1 MNSAKNPL
9 QLLLLFVLMFFLFT
23 GCEKTSSGSAE
34 SNKNGSRDQTK
45 SFQKKEA
52 IKGKTAAL
60 RKPGKK
66 RDNKKRT
73 NVRVQEVNLESLS
86 IKSTYVGNLL
96 PNQRVIMRSE
106 IDGVIENIYF
116 DEGDEIVNNK
126 KLIDISTKELSLKL
140 KIAFADSKL
149 AETNLKRDEKLAKDN
164 LIPNAQL
171 DQTRTFAERA
181 LLNRELAKI
190 SLNKSI
196 INSPLSG
203 TAKTR
208 FVKVGE
214 FVRKGDRLV
223 EILNVDRILVKVNI
237 PEQEILQF
245 NIGQKVDIELYIL
258 EKKLFEGKVKKIGL
272 EADASN
278 RTFPVEIE
286 VNNRE
291 RELRPGM
298 LARVTFTKRVDQD
311 QVVIPRH
318 TILERDSGRIVYV
331 VDKGKAFQRE
341 VSTGISQRE
350 KVQILVGL
358 GRGEQLVVEGH
369 TKLTDGEEI
378 NIVQ

>member
-52 IKGKTAAL
+52 SKGGAASR

-66 RDNKKRT
+66 RDNKKKT
-73 NVRVQEVNLESLS
+73 NVRIQEVNLESLS

-203 TAKTR
+203 TVKTR

>member
-1 MNSAKNPL
+1 MNSIKNPQ
-9 QLLLLFVLMFFLFT
+9 QLFLLIVLMFFLFS
-23 GCEKTSSGSAE
+23 GCEKSTSGSAA
-34 SNKNGSRDQTK
+34 SSKNGSREQAK
-45 SFQKKEA
+45 SFQKKEP
-52 IKGKTAAL
+52 IYGETTSR
-60 RKPGKK
+60 RKPSKK
-66 RDNKKRT
+66 RDNKKKT
-73 NVRVQEVNLESLS
+73 NVRIQEVNLESLS

-203 TAKTR
+203 TVKTR

-237 PEQEILQF
+237 PEQEILQI

-258 EKKLFEGKVKKIGL
+258 EKKIFEGKVKKIGL

-291 RELRPGM
+291 RILRPGM
-298 LARVTFTKRVDQD
+298 LARVTFNKRVDQD
-311 QVVIPRH
+311 QVVVPRH

-350 KVQILVGL
+350 KVQILTGL

>member
-9 QLLLLFVLMFFLFT
+9 QLLLLFILMFFLFT

-203 TAKTR
+203 TVKTR

-237 PEQEILQF
+237 PEQEILQI

-258 EKKLFEGKVKKIGL
+258 EKKIFEGKVKKIGL

-291 RELRPGM
+291 RILRPGM
-298 LARVTFTKRVDQD
+298 LARVTFNKRVDQD
-311 QVVIPRH
+311 QVVVPRH

-350 KVQILVGL
+350 KVQILTGL

>member
-149 AETNLKRDEKLAKDN
+149 AETNLERDEKLAKDN

-203 TAKTR
+203 TVKTR

-291 RELRPGM
+291 RILRPGM
-298 LARVTFTKRVDQD
+298 LARVTFNKRVDQD
-311 QVVIPRH
+311 QVVVPRH

-350 KVQILVGL
+350 KVQILTGL

>member
-203 TAKTR
+203 TVKTR

-237 PEQEILQF
+237 PEQEILQI

-258 EKKLFEGKVKKIGL
+258 EKKIFEGKVKKIGL

>member
-203 TAKTR
+203 TVKTR

-237 PEQEILQF
+237 PEQEILQI

-291 RELRPGM
+291 RILRPGM

-350 KVQILVGL
+350 KVQILTGL

>member
-23 GCEKTSSGSAE
+23 GCEKTRSGSAE

-45 SFQKKEA
+45 SFQKKKA

-291 RELRPGM
+291 RILRPGM
-298 LARVTFTKRVDQD
+298 LARVTFNKRVDQD
-311 QVVIPRH
+311 QVVVPRH
-318 TILERDSGRIVYV
+318 ILLVSG
-331 VDKGKAFQRE
+331 
-341 VSTGISQRE
+341 
-350 KVQILVGL
+350 
-358 GRGEQLVVEGH
+358 
-369 TKLTDGEEI
+369 
-378 NIVQ
+378 

>member
-9 QLLLLFVLMFFLFT
+9 QLLLLFVLMLFFFT

-52 IKGKTAAL
+52 SKGGAASR

-66 RDNKKRT
+66 RDNKKKT
-73 NVRVQEVNLESLS
+73 NVRIQEVNLESLS

-203 TAKTR
+203 TVKTR

-237 PEQEILQF
+237 PEQEILQI

-258 EKKLFEGKVKKIGL
+258 EKKIFEGKVKKIGL

-291 RELRPGM
+291 RILRPGM
-298 LARVTFTKRVDQD
+298 LARVTFNKRVDQD
-311 QVVIPRH
+311 QVVVPRH

-350 KVQILVGL
+350 KVQILTGL

>member
-116 DEGDEIVNNK
+116 DEGDEIVNSK

-203 TAKTR
+203 TVKTR

-291 RELRPGM
+291 RILRPGM
-298 LARVTFTKRVDQD
+298 LARVTFNKRVDQD

-350 KVQILVGL
+350 KVQILTGL

>member
-52 IKGKTAAL
+52 SKGGAASR

-66 RDNKKRT
+66 RDNKKKT
-73 NVRVQEVNLESLS
+73 NVRIQEVNLESLS

-203 TAKTR
+203 TVKTR

-258 EKKLFEGKVKKIGL
+258 EKKIFEGKVKKIGL

-298 LARVTFTKRVDQD
+298 LARVTFNKRVDQD

-350 KVQILVGL
+350 KVQILTGL

>member
-203 TAKTR
+203 TVKTR

-350 KVQILVGL
+350 KVQILTGL

>member
-203 TAKTR
+203 TVKTR

-311 QVVIPRH
+311 QVVVPRH

-350 KVQILVGL
+350 KVQILTGL

>member
-203 TAKTR
+203 TVKTR

-291 RELRPGM
+291 RILRPGM

-350 KVQILVGL
+350 KVQILTGL

>member
-350 KVQILVGL
+350 KVQILTGL

>member
-203 TAKTR
+203 TVKTR

-237 PEQEILQF
+237 PEQEILQI

-291 RELRPGM
+291 RILRPGM

>member
-52 IKGKTAAL
+52 SKGGAASR

-66 RDNKKRT
+66 RDNKKKT
-73 NVRVQEVNLESLS
+73 NVRIQEVNLESLS

-149 AETNLKRDEKLAKDN
+149 AETNLERDEKLAKDN

-203 TAKTR
+203 TVKTR

-237 PEQEILQF
+237 PEQEILQI

-291 RELRPGM
+291 RILRPGM
-298 LARVTFTKRVDQD
+298 LARVTFNKRVDQD
-311 QVVIPRH
+311 QVVVPRH

-350 KVQILVGL
+350 KVQILTGL

>member
-203 TAKTR
+203 TVKTR
-208 FVKVGE
+208 FVKAGE

-258 EKKLFEGKVKKIGL
+258 EKKIFEGKVKKIGL

-350 KVQILVGL
+350 KVQILTGL

>member
-9 QLLLLFVLMFFLFT
+9 QLLLLFVLMLFFFT

-34 SNKNGSRDQTK
+34 SSKNGSRDQTK

-203 TAKTR
+203 TVKTR

-350 KVQILVGL
+350 KVQILTGL

>member
-52 IKGKTAAL
+52 SKGGAASR

-66 RDNKKRT
+66 RDNKKKT
-73 NVRVQEVNLESLS
+73 NVRIQEVNLESLS

-203 TAKTR
+203 TVKTR

-237 PEQEILQF
+237 PEQEILQI

-258 EKKLFEGKVKKIGL
+258 EKKIFEGKVKKIGL

>member
-52 IKGKTAAL
+52 SKGGAASR

-66 RDNKKRT
+66 RDNKKKT
-73 NVRVQEVNLESLS
+73 NVRIQEVNLESLS

-203 TAKTR
+203 TVKTR

-237 PEQEILQF
+237 PEQEILQI

-258 EKKLFEGKVKKIGL
+258 EKKIFEGKVKKIGL

-291 RELRPGM
+291 RILRPGM
-298 LARVTFTKRVDQD
+298 LARVTFNKRVDQD

>member
-52 IKGKTAAL
+52 SKGGAASR

-66 RDNKKRT
+66 RDNKKKT
-73 NVRVQEVNLESLS
+73 NVRIQEVNLESLS

-203 TAKTR
+203 TVKTR

-291 RELRPGM
+291 RILRPGM
-298 LARVTFTKRVDQD
+298 LARVTFNKRVDQD
-311 QVVIPRH
+311 QVVVPRH

-350 KVQILVGL
+350 KVQILTGL

>member
-116 DEGDEIVNNK
+116 DEGDEIVNSK

-203 TAKTR
+203 TVKTR

-291 RELRPGM
+291 RILRPGM
-298 LARVTFTKRVDQD
+298 LARVTFNKRVDQD
-311 QVVIPRH
+311 QVVVPRH

-350 KVQILVGL
+350 KVQILTGL